1 MRLISRLSILVL
13 LGLGSVST
21 SSFALEF
28 RSVGATPIIMY
39 DAPSAR
45 GMKIYVA
52 PAGMP
57 VEIILTSGAWCRVRD
72 MNGDLSWVEAK
83 DLIPRRN
90 LIVKT
95 ATARIR
101 VAPEESASMVFSAD
115 KNVLLEMAE
124 PAIGAWVKVKHRDG
138 QTGFVRTS
146 EVWGL

>member
-1 MRLISRLSILVL
+1 MRLISRLSTLVL
-13 LGLGSVST
+13 LGLSSVSA
-21 SSFALEF
+21 SSLALEF
-28 RSVGATPIIMY
+28 RSVGAAPIIMY

-90 LIVKT
+90 LVVKT

-101 VAPEESASMVFSAD
+101 VAPEESAAMAFSAD

>member
-1 MRLISRLSILVL
+1 MRLISRLSTLVL
-13 LGLGSVST
+13 LGLSSVSA
-21 SSFALEF
+21 SSLALEF
-28 RSVGATPIIMY
+28 RSVGAAPIIMY

-90 LIVKT
+90 LVVKT

-101 VAPEESASMVFSAD
+101 VAPEESAAMAFSAD

-138 QTGFVRTS
+138 QTGFVRIS

>member
-1 MRLISRLSILVL
+1 MRLISRLSTLVL
-13 LGLGSVST
+13 LGLSSVSGL
-21 SSFALEF
+21 SHALEF
-28 RSVGATPIIMY
+28 RSIGATPVIMY

-57 VEIILTSGAWCRVRD
+57 VEVILTSGAWCRVRD
-72 MNGDLSWVEAK
+72 MSGDLSWVEAK
-83 DLIPRRN
+83 DLITRRN
-90 LIVKT
+90 LVVKT

-101 VAPEESASMVFSAD
+101 VAAEESASMVFSAD
-115 KNVLLEMAE
+115 KHVLLEMAE

-138 QTGFVRTS
+138 QAGFVRTS

>member
-1 MRLISRLSILVL
+1 MRLISRLSTLVL
-13 LGLGSVST
+13 LGLGSVSA

-95 ATARIR
+95 ANARIR

>member
-1 MRLISRLSILVL
+1 MRLISRLSTLVL
-13 LGLGSVST
+13 LGLSSVSA
-21 SSFALEF
+21 SSLALEF
-28 RSVGATPIIMY
+28 RSVGAAPVIMY

-90 LIVKT
+90 LVVKT

-101 VAPEESASMVFSAD
+101 VAPEESAAMTFSAD

>member
-13 LGLGSVST
+13 LGLSSVSA

-28 RSVGATPIIMY
+28 RSVGAAPIIMY

-101 VAPEESASMVFSAD
+101 IAPEESASMVFSAD

>member
-1 MRLISRLSILVL
+1 MRLISRLSTLVL
-13 LGLGSVST
+13 LGLSSVSA
-21 SSFALEF
+21 SSLALEF
-28 RSVGATPIIMY
+28 RSVGAAPVIMY

-90 LIVKT
+90 LVVKT

-101 VAPEESASMVFSAD
+101 VAPEESAAMAFSAD

>member
-1 MRLISRLSILVL
+1 MRLISRLSTLVL
-13 LGLGSVST
+13 LGLSSVSA
-21 SSFALEF
+21 SSLALEF
-28 RSVGATPIIMY
+28 RSVGAAPIIMY

-90 LIVKT
+90 LVVKT

-101 VAPEESASMVFSAD
+101 VAPEESATMAFSAD

>member
-1 MRLISRLSILVL
+1 
-13 LGLGSVST
+13 
-21 SSFALEF
+21 
-28 RSVGATPIIMY
+28 MY

>member
-13 LGLGSVST
+13 LGLSSVSA

-28 RSVGATPIIMY
+28 RSVGAAPIIMY

-52 PAGMP
+52 PAGLP

>member
-13 LGLGSVST
+13 LGLSSVSGL
-21 SSFALEF
+21 SQALEF
-28 RSVGATPIIMY
+28 RSIGPAPIVMY
-39 DAPSAR
+39 DAPSTR

-57 VEIILTSGAWCRVRD
+57 VEVILTSAAWCRVRD

-83 DLIPRRN
+83 DLVTRRN
-90 LIVKT
+90 LVVKT

-101 VAPEESASMVFSAD
+101 VAPEESAAMVFSAE

-138 QTGFVRTS
+138 QAGFVRTS

>member
-13 LGLGSVST
+13 LGLSSVSA

-28 RSVGATPIIMY
+28 RSVGAAPIIMY